1 MKFIAYLPYRVIIIQ
16 KIQIKWK
23 ERKAMDPG
31 DSELNIEE
39 CTQNFNL
46 IFEVFVHG
54 FLLIPKWI
62 SSAFPKKFQ
71 SQWFPRL
78 FYMKYLKNINY
89 YKQKNQCWCRGSSDE

>member
-1 MKFIAYLPYRVIIIQ
+1 
-16 KIQIKWK
+16 
-23 ERKAMDPG
+23 MDPG

-54 FLLIPKWI
+54 FVLIPKWL

-89 YKQKNQCWCRGSSDE
+89 YKQKLIPLVDSPWKLPFYPENNSVSTIL